1 MDTNT
6 NYSTQPVQ
14 PMQPVNQPISIGE
27 WILTT
32 LLIMIPCVG
41 LIMLFVWAF
50 GDTKNTKPSKSNYA
64 KAMLIWYAISIVISV
79 IFSSALVAVFT
90 SLASQLY

>member
-6 NYSTQPVQ
+6 NYAAQPN
-14 PMQPVNQPISIGE
+14 NQTITLGE
-27 WILTT
+27 WMLTT
-32 LLIMIPCVG
+32 FLAMIPCVG

-64 KAMLIWYAISIVISV
+64 KAMLIWYAISVVISLV
-79 IFSSALVAVFT
+79 CSSALTAMLASF
-90 SLASQLY
+90 ASQLQ